1 MSARPARQPITA
13 AGLLNLFALYIIWS
27 STYLAIRIAVRE
39 DSGFPPF
46 YMSGL
51 RILAAGVALLAIGFV
66 VRTRLRVTR
75 NELGVLAL
83 TAVLLWIGGNGLV
96 SWAEQRAHSGYAAL
110 LVGSMPIWV
119 AAMEALLDRTA
130 PSLTLIGAL
139 IVGFAGL
146 ALLVGPVLA
155 QGVPADVAAVIAL
168 LLAPLSWGA
177 GSLLQK
183 RRPVSLGTLVTAGYQ
198 NLIGGS
204 ALLLV
209 AVLAREPLP
218 HPIPEAWAAWVY
230 LIVFGSIVGFT
241 AFLQVLKQ
249 LPMKIVM
256 TYAYVNP
263 VGAVLLGW
271 LLLDE
276 PITPLTVV
284 GAALVLLGVA
294 GVFREQMRAAPV
306 ERSVSA
312 RNT

>member
-1 MSARPARQPITA
+1 MSAARQPIRA

-39 DSGFPPF
+39 DSGFPAF

-51 RILAAGVALLAIGFV
+51 RIVAAGVVLLAIGLV
-66 VRTRLRVTR
+66 VRSRLRVTR
-75 NELGVLAL
+75 SELGVLAL

-130 PSLTLIGAL
+130 PSFTLIGAL

-183 RRPVSLGTLVTAGYQ
+183 RRPVSLGTLATAGYQ

-204 ALLLV
+204 ALLLI
-209 AVLAREPLP
+209 AVLTREPLP
-218 HPIPEAWAAWVY
+218 QPVPEAWAAWVY
-230 LIVFGSIVGFT
+230 LVVFGSILGFT

-294 GVFREQMRAAPV
+294 GVFREQLRSRPVAVESVEPSRA
-306 ERSVSA
+306 
-312 RNT
+312 